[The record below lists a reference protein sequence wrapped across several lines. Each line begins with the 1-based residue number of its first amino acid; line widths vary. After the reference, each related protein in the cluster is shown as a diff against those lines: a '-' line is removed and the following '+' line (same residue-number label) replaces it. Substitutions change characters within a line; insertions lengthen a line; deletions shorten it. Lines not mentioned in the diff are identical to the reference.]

1 MVRIQ
6 GPDMTRDVT
15 VSGHYDPR
23 FAAVADAFV
32 RNMEQRDP
40 VYGEELGA
48 CVSVVVEGE
57 TVVDLWAGW
66 RDAARTEPWC
76 ADTITCMMSVSK
88 ACAAIALLTLVERGV
103 VDLGAPV
110 ADYWPAFVGNGK
122 DGMSVRTLISHR
134 SGVIFADAAP
144 AGSLW
149 QDGAVRQALE
159 AAAPEWE
166 PGTAGAYHS
175 FTYGPLIDGLVRGAD
190 GRDVGTL
197 WREDVADRFGLDF
210 HIGLNEAEIARC
222 AEFVETPGTPSRD
235 GIKVN
240 PDSPLYRAW
249 APLPKSEDFNSDDF
263 RRGVFASANGH
274 GNARAI
280 ARLFGGLA
288 NGGSIDGQTLLSPQL
303 VADAIAE
310 QWDDMDRMTNRHFRF
325 ASGFML
331 SCPPFPFGGRRD
343 NFGHTGI
350 GGAIG
355 FGDPQARL
363 GFSYCGNRMAP
374 IADTGPFASPLIDA
388 MYAAL

>member
-1 MVRIQ
+1 
-6 GPDMTRDVT
+6 MTRDVPIAGT
-15 VSGHYDPR
+15 CDPK
-23 FAAVADAFV
+23 FAAVEAAFR
-32 RNMEQRDP
+32 RNMAEGDP
-40 VYGEELGA
+40 ACGEEVGA

-57 TVVDLWAGW
+57 TVVDLWGGF
-66 RDAARTEPWC
+66 RDAARTAPWLR
-76 ADTITCMMSVSK
+76 DTVTCMMSVSK
-88 ACAAIALLTLVERGV
+88 ACAAVALLTLVDKGA
-103 VDLGAPV
+103 VDLDAPV
-110 ADYWPAFVGNGK
+110 AGYWPAFAANGK
-122 DGMSVRTLISHR
+122 DAMTVRTLIAHR
-134 SGVIFADAAP
+134 SGVIYADAAP

-149 QDGAVRQALE
+149 QDGAVERALE
-159 AAAPEWE
+159 QAAPEWP

-175 FTYGPLIDGLVRGAD
+175 FTYGPLLNGLVRHAD
-190 GRDVGTL
+190 GRDIGTV
-197 WREDVADRFGLDF
+197 WRENVADRFGIDF
-210 HIGLNEAEIARC
+210 HIGLNDSEVARC

-240 PDSPLYRAW
+240 PASPLFRAW
-249 APLPKSEDFNSDDF
+249 APLPKNEDFNSDDF

-288 NGGSIDGQTLLSPQL
+288 NGGRIDGKALLSPDL

-310 QWDDMDRMTNRHFRF
+310 QWDDVDRMTNRHFRF
-325 ASGFML
+325 ACGFML

-355 FGDPQARL
+355 FGDPYARL

-374 IADTGPFASPLIDA
+374 IADTGPFATPLIDA
-388 MYAAL
+388 MYASV